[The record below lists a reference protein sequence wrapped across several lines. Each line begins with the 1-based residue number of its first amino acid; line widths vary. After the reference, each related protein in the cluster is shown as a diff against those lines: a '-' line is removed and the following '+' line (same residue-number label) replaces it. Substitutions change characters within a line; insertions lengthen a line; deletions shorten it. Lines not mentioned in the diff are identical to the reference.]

1 MFHSRHTAPHAAV
14 GAVVVSVVVVLA
26 FAITVGVV
34 LTHAV
39 PEGNAAVA
47 NVVLGTLAAM
57 ATQTVHYWL
66 GSSAGSARKTED
78 LRAAQDALAS
88 STPGPG
94 AAPPCDGADNTEGPA
109 S

>member
-1 MFHSRHTAPHAAV
+1 MGCTANFVAT
-14 GAVVVSVVVVLA
+14 GVVVLA
-26 FAITVGVV
+26 FAVTVGVV

-39 PEGNAAVA
+39 PEGNAAIA

-78 LRAAQDALAS
+78 LRAAQDALGQQHARPQAQRRPV
-88 STPGPG
+88 TGP
-94 AAPPCDGADNTEGPA
+94 TTRRGPA